1 MTNYQEDAVPATTED
16 LVSDA
21 RELGVAQASTR
32 MIKDWVEHGLLA
44 PPAFRKFTQRGSAA
58 RVFLPEQRRLF
69 REIIEAKKRSPLTRV
84 PHHTVVP
91 VNLHIWLTYDTVIT
105 DEQALR
111 GFRTYARSAGVSSA
125 ARRQAAA
132 RAIVDQFAHP
142 EARKRQ
148 RRHVE
153 ALLIQGERTKQPRWD
168 LLGPAMRDLASPWR
182 DDGLPRLDERAIG
195 LPEMPMTFDHAV
207 ALWMLKLEV
216 TRRLQTESIP
226 PEVLLAARAEFRRG
240 WVNYQNDRA
249 QLETRAEDSAAMFA
263 LPVGTEARVR
273 EHVHAFT
280 TTLGRATGVAEP
292 IFASVREGLRRR

>member
-1 MTNYQEDAVPATTED
+1 MTNHQVDTVAATAED

-21 RELGVAQASTR
+21 RDLGVAQASTR

-44 PPAFRKFTQRGSAA
+44 PPAFRKFTQRGSAT
-58 RVFLPEQRRLF
+58 RVFPPEQRRLF
-69 REIIEAKKRSPLTRV
+69 HGIIEAKKRSPLARV

-105 DEQALR
+105 DEQARR

-125 ARRQAAA
+125 SRREAAA

-142 EARKRQ
+142 EAPERQ
-148 RRHVE
+148 RRHVQ
-153 ALLIQGERTKQPRWD
+153 ALLIDGEQTKQPRWN

-182 DDGLPRLDERAIG
+182 DDGLPRLDERVIG

-216 TRRLQTESIP
+216 TRRLQTESISP
-226 PEVLLAARAEFRRG
+226 GVLLAARAEFRRK
-240 WVNYQNDRA
+240 WANYQNDRTRLEA
-249 QLETRAEDSAAMFA
+249 QAGASAALFG
-263 LPVGTEARVR
+263 LPPGREAQVR

-280 TTLGRATGVAEP
+280 TPLGHAAGLAEP
-292 IFASVREGLRRR
+292 IFDRVRESLRRR